1 MHCPQPPA
9 PCAGRHRV
17 ARRQNGP
24 MSVPTRNRWGLAAA
38 VLVAAAALGFG
49 ALQLAA
55 RALRAE
61 LVAALGPRATLEQVA
76 LTWDGVELRGL
87 RIAAAPGWPAAD
99 ELRAAR
105 VHVAPDLRSLWGGT
119 RRVRAV
125 RVEGGY
131 VSMRRDRAGRLRL
144 LPALLERGAA
154 GAAAPDPAA
163 DASAPLEIGRVEL
176 HDAVV
181 ELHDASV
188 GARPHR
194 LRLER
199 LDASA
204 GPLALPALDRPVE
217 VAIDGVLQ
225 GVRRHGRVRVHGT
238 LTPATR
244 DARLAVRLAGVDLV
258 ALQPYLL
265 KATDSG
271 VRGGALDLSLDATVQ
286 GQRLRA
292 PGRMTLT
299 GLELSDGRG
308 PLAGLAGLPRQ
319 AVLAALQRDGK
330 LRVGFTLEGRLDD
343 PGFSLNE
350 NLATR
355 VASGLAESVG
365 VSVGGM
371 VQGVGGLV
379 RGLFGQ

>member
-1 MHCPQPPA
+1 MHCPHATA
-9 PCAGRHRV
+9 PRPGGG
-17 ARRQNGP
+17 ARRGGRIAR
-24 MSVPTRNRWGLAAA
+24 MSAPRRNRWWLAAA
-38 VLVAAAALGFG
+38 VLAAAAALGLG
-49 ALQLAA
+49 ALQFAA
-55 RALRAE
+55 RALRSE
-61 LVAALGPRATLEQVA
+61 VVAALGPRATLEQAA

-105 VHVAPDLRSLWGGT
+105 VHVAPDLRSLWG
-119 RRVRAV
+119 RSWRVRAV

-154 GAAAPDPAA
+154 DAAAPASPAGGR
-163 DASAPLEIGRVEL
+163 APLEIGRVEL

-188 GARPHR
+188 GVRAHR

-199 LDASA
+199 LDAQA

-244 DARLAVRLAGVDLV
+244 DAQLAVRLAGVDLV

-265 KATDSG
+265 KAADTG

-286 GQRLRA
+286 RQRLRA

-299 GLELSDGRG
+299 GLELADGRG

-319 AVLAALQRDGK
+319 AVLSALQRDGK

-343 PGFSLNE
+343 PAFSLNE

>member
-1 MHCPQPPA
+1 M
-9 PCAGRHRV
+9 

-55 RALRAE
+55 RALRSE
-61 LVAALGPRATLEQVA
+61 VVAALGPGATLEQVA

-99 ELRAAR
+99 ELRATR
-105 VHVAPDLRSLWGGT
+105 VHVAPDLRSLWGRT
-119 RRVRAV
+119 WHVRAV
-125 RVEGGY
+125 QVEGGY
-131 VSMRRDRAGRLRL
+131 VSMRRDRGGRLRL

-154 GAAAPDPAA
+154 AP
-163 DASAPLEIGRVEL
+163 ASTAGGRASLEIGRVEL

-188 GARPHR
+188 GVRPHR

-199 LDASA
+199 LDAQV

-225 GVRRHGRVRVHGT
+225 GVRRHGHVRVHGT

-244 DARLAVRLAGVDLV
+244 DAQLAVRLAGVDLV

-265 KATDSG
+265 KATDAG
-271 VRGGALDLSLDATVQ
+271 VRGGALDLSLDASVQ
-286 GQRLRA
+286 RQRLRA

-299 GLELSDGRG
+299 GLELADGRG
-308 PLAGLAGLPRQ
+308 ALAGLAGLPRQ